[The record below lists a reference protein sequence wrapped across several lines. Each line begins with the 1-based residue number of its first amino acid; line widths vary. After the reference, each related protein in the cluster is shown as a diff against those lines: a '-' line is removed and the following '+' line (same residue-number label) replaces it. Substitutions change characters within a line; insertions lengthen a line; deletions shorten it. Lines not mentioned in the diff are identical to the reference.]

1 MDQTNMS
8 VCELSE
14 SQSQNDLT
22 PPQYVFARTKGV
34 TLEDFQRFKEEVKS
48 IIQTLKSEQLE
59 KDKDILPTVLDIKKS
74 NTNIENSIS
83 LLIAQN
89 QELTSK
95 ITQLE
100 TKSKEDREYIAIL
113 EDRVEQLQMGAR
125 KTNLEIKNVPKKTN
139 ESKEDLIDMVMCLS
153 TSIGGNLRKD
163 DIKDI
168 YRLRGKKAPQN
179 PTIVLETTSSIK
191 KTETLKLCRA
201 FNVKT
206 KTKICAKHLGFR
218 TSEDTPVFVSEQLT
232 PRGSRLHFLARD
244 LAKSQQYKY
253 CWTAYGKVYIRKT
266 DNSPIISVTS
276 EAQIQQLLVA

>member
-1 MDQTNMS
+1 MS

>member
-1 MDQTNMS
+1 MS
-8 VCELSE
+8 VCELSD

>member
-1 MDQTNMS
+1 MS

-218 TSEDTPVFVSEQLT
+218 TSEDTPVFVAEQLT

>member
-1 MDQTNMS
+1 MS

-266 DNSPIISVTS
+266 DSSPIISVTS